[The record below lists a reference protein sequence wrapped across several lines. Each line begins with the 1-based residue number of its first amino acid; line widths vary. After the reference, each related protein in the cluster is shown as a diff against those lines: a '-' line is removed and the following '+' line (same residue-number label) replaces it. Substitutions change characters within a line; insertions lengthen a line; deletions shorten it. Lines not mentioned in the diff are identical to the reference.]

1 MSLLTQ
7 PLREEHDR
15 LVPDIVGIRMVADM
29 VGEVSL
35 PVLRVALGDVYEFL
49 TNRLLPHAMAE
60 DRVVYPAVGK
70 LIGAPQATATMRR
83 EHVEVARLAEEL
95 EAIRMELDGPVIT
108 SLQERALRRVLYG
121 LYALLRAHLAE
132 EDDVYLPILE
142 TGLSQEEAREM
153 FEAMHDGPR

>member
-1 MSLLTQ
+1 MQ

-15 LVPDIVGIRMVADM
+15 LVPDIVGIRMVADL

-35 PVLRVALGDVYEFL
+35 PALRIALGDVYEFL
-49 TNRLLPHAMAE
+49 TNRLIPHAMAE
-60 DRVVYPAVGK
+60 DRVLYPAIGRI
-70 LIGAPQATATMRR
+70 IGAPEAMASMRW

-121 LYALLRAHLAE
+121 LYALLRAHLAQE
-132 EDDVYLPILE
+132 EDVYLPILE

-153 FEAMHDGPR
+153 FEAMHDGAR